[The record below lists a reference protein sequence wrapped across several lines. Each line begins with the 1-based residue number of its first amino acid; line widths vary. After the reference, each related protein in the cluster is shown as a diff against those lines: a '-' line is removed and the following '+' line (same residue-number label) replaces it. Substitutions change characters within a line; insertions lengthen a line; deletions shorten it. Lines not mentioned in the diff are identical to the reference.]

1 MLIFDWSK
9 EINSDELKQVV
20 QALNENKIVIFPTET
35 VYGIGG
41 NALNEQVVEKLYQA
55 KKREARKPISVLV
68 KNKIAIKD
76 IAYVSDSE
84 AKIIDAFM
92 PGPLTLVLKKRDN
105 ISSVLTA
112 GSDTVGVRIPKNKI
126 ALSILDR
133 LNYPLATSSANIS
146 GMTNSA
152 GFAKLI
158 TEFKNDVAIFIKGD
172 VSSDLQASTVAI
184 VDNGKVNILREG
196 KITLSDLQEVIKW
209 VIYTGKYN
217 YNII

>member
-9 EINSDELKQVV
+9 EINSEELKQVV

-76 IAYVSDSE
+76 IAYVSDSV
-84 AKIIDAFM
+84 AKIVDAFM

-146 GMTNSA
+146 GMANSA
-152 GFAKLI
+152 DFAKLI

-196 KITLSDLQEVIKW
+196 KITLSDLQEAIK
-209 VIYTGKYN
+209 
-217 YNII
+217 

>member
-76 IAYVSDSE
+76 IAYVSDSV
-84 AKIIDAFM
+84 AKIVDAFM

-146 GMTNSA
+146 GTANSVD
-152 GFAKLI
+152 FAKLI

-196 KITLSDLQEVIKW
+196 KITLSDLQEAIK
-209 VIYTGKYN
+209 
-217 YNII
+217 